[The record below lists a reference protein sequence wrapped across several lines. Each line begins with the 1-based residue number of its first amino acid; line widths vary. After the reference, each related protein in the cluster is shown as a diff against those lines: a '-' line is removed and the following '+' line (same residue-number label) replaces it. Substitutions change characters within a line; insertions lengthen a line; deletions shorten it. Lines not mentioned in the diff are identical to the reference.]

1 MFTKLK
7 NTIEYDIKNL
17 KRKYTILKIK
27 WLLLFFLPIFLI
39 VLSYEVLKE
48 LLKIKVKA
56 LGTKAGQDIKKH
68 G

>member
-48 LLKIKVKA
+48 LLKIKVKD

>member
-48 LLKIKVKA
+48 LLKIKVKD
-56 LGTKAGQDIKKH
+56 LGIKAGQDTKKH